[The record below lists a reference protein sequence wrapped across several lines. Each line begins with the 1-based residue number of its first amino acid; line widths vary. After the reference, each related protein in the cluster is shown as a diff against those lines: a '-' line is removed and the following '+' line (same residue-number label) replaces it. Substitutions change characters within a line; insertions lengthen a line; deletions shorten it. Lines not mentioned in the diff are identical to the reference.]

1 MRPIFKTN
9 KPMASQQVKDL
20 GNSALGLFTN
30 LFTGAGNVLNA
41 AGQNAL
47 TNVENNKAT
56 AAANRAAPDIIKDQI
71 AAQKQAQDDQNKLYL
86 YAGGGAAALIVVI
99 LVVIA
104 IARRKT

>member
-1 MRPIFKTN
+1 
-9 KPMASQQVKDL
+9 MAKEDWKAL
-20 GNSALGLFTN
+20 GSSTIGLFTN
-30 LFTGAGNVLNA
+30 LFTGVGNVVNA

-86 YAGGGAAALIVVI
+86 YAGGGAAALIVII

-104 IARRKT
+104 IARRKK